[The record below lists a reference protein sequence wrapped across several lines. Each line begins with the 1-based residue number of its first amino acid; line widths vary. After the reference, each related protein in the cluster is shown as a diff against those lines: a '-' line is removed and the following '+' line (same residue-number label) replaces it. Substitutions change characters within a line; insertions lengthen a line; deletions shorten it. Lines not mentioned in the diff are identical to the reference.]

1 MPLELEN
8 RGEGMMGSSGDA
20 KKLWRSK
27 TVFKNQRRA
36 ARLGDAGGR
45 DSRVEVTRCKSWA
58 ARGVPTVQ
66 FTRPVP
72 PGRRTSQNVR
82 TSKSPSC
89 RICRKITTMITLTS
103 FALARSRAH
112 QASRSADSRMCA
124 EGRAHRPVM
133 GSSISFLDWLFSYI
147 LGTQH
152 KFVSAC
158 KVYNPDSIYNSWYK
172 PEYNY
177 YN

>member
-1 MPLELEN
+1 
-8 RGEGMMGSSGDA
+8 MGSSGDA

-45 DSRVEVTRCKSWA
+45 DSRVEATRCKSWA

-82 TSKSPSC
+82 TSKSPSR

-133 GSSISFLDWLFSYI
+133 GSFISFLDWLRLLALRFSFAMY
-147 LGTQH
+147 LRR
-152 KFVSAC
+152 SDA
-158 KVYNPDSIYNSWYK
+158 YNINTRMHLYRCLTV
-172 PEYNY
+172 
-177 YN
+177 